1 MSYNFHPS
9 IFILGATGYL
19 GSEFLILLARDLPG
33 LKVNALLREPTDSKV
48 SQLQDIYPGITTVKG
63 TLEDD
68 AIIRDEV
75 QKADVVINI
84 ASSDHWP
91 SVKGEC

>member
-68 AIIRDEV
+68 AIIQDEV

-91 SVKGEC
+91 SR